1 MHIVVNHEEGQGMD
15 LPWLPYFRAGEGREG
30 GGGGGG
36 GGYVN
41 KHLLSQYTLLTE
53 QTILIDCISQA

>member
-1 MHIVVNHEEGQGMD
+1 MHIVVNHEEGQGMHV
-15 LPWLPYFRAGEGREG
+15 PWLKYFRTGEGR

-41 KHLLSQYTLLTE
+41 KHLLSKYTLLTE
-53 QTILIDCISQA
+53 QTILVDCISQA